1 LDLELLERRHL
12 EPAEEDGRA
21 RGKHHGMDQ
30 EGWWVEDQGWI
41 RRSGEWRIWGHI
53 VHGRWLKIDG
63 VSTDYGGDRKYE
75 SKKIGAHLLGN
86 RIKHG

>member
-1 LDLELLERRHL
+1 MDGQGENIMGWIRR
-12 EPAEEDGRA
+12 GGGWRI
-21 RGKHHGMDQ
+21 RGC
-30 EGWWVEDQGWI
+30 I

-53 VHGRWLKIDG
+53 IHGRWLKIDG